1 MAPTGDD
8 IRVAIDALR
17 ADARTWSTASADLA
31 DAAGTAERLTLA
43 PSAFGLAAPAAA
55 AVHES
60 LRAKVAELL
69 RQGAAN
75 FDDVAGALRTAAD
88 SYEADEAA
96 NLHMLRNIY

>member
-8 IRVAIDALR
+8 IRVAIEALR
-17 ADARTWSTASADLA
+17 ADARTWSAASGDLA
-31 DAAGTAERLTLA
+31 DAAATAERLTLA
-43 PSAFGLAAPAAA
+43 PPAFGFAAA
-55 AVHES
+55 AAAGAHES
-60 LRAKVAELL
+60 LRVKVADLL